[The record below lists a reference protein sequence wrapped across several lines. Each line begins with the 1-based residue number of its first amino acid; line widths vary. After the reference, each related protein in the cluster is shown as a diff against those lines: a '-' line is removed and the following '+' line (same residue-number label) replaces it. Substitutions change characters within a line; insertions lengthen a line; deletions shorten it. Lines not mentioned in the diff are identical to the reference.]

1 MSMVRSCLTFNTFYG
16 TIMLV
21 KRGLGMNVFS
31 IVRNLFKKKET
42 GITKIGD
49 NVNVRSRS
57 DLSDFDVQ
65 KLDVFKKEYLDK
77 LRNRILFSGDLDE
90 NEFKTT
96 MDMYIELVLN
106 LFLKE
111 FSEFESIEEYSEQLY
126 LVLKS
131 KKLGLYLHDILGVI
145 NEIELRIIALDEIL
159 SEVNSFN
166 VSKRRA
172 INNKLENML
181 LLFHTFQVQREAI
194 FRDAVSNIKLASTQN
209 EILDEKMVLEK
220 RDRLFKM
227 FSIMLSNRIPYFRS
241 DNFESVLDEVAYLER
256 ELEIG
261 VFKRK
266 DVIKFIEDTI
276 NTCSLNS
283 VTLKDIEE
291 LELRIRVFSDYGRD
305 LVSGELLDKLYKIK
319 FDVVTR
325 DIVKSYDENYFKNL
339 SFIEIDK
346 YKEIIFSKINDIT
359 MGNNEVL
366 TKAFGKDYGY
376 YARIIVDVLKDG
388 DVQFDFYKILTSKFL
403 LSFLVSLDSA
413 KGILDFFRYTKDKKS
428 NYSKYYF
435 DQPEF
440 VWEEEIPYESIFDIA
455 GDCDSNMY
463 KLYKKLFVP
472 VRQRLDDEYCYRLPE
487 GIVEI
492 NVVQNV
498 EHSLLLE
505 RIRTLSDS
513 KDIIMPSTLK
523 SIKGDVFGGHQFR
536 SVHFNEG
543 LEIIQHF
550 PACDYKRM
558 DTLNVPSTLV
568 DIIYKRKS
576 LRDSS
581 SYIFEIEEE
590 KKNLKSLNFRNFTT
604 GYERIKTLIFENFD
618 FNNPSDNVLYLLGI
632 FFGVSFEK
640 CNSSNY
646 VNLSNNV
653 DNLRYL
659 KTNLECIVFKGK
671 NGESLTVYTE
681 RLRNLVISDKGLF
694 MPDELTNFEL
704 KNLLEYLLTGNLVRI
719 DDEQKTLRL

>member
-1 MSMVRSCLTFNTFYG
+1 MLTFNTFYG

-49 NVNVRSRS
+49 NVNIRSRS

-145 NEIELRIIALDEIL
+145 NEIELRIIALEEIL
-159 SEVNSFN
+159 NEMKSFN

-194 FRDAVSNIKLASTQN
+194 FMDAVSNIKLASTQN

-227 FSIMLSNRIPYFRS
+227 FSIMLPNRIPYFRS
-241 DNFESVLDEVAYLER
+241 ENFESVLDEIAYLER

-261 VFKRK
+261 VFKHK
-266 DVIKFIEDTI
+266 DVIKYIEDMIDTYSI
-276 NTCSLNS
+276 NN
-283 VTLKDIEE
+283 VTLKDIQE

-305 LVSGELLDKLYKIK
+305 LVSDELLDKLYKKK
-319 FDVVTR
+319 FGVVTK
-325 DIVKSYDENYFKNL
+325 DIIKSYDENYFKNL

-346 YKEIIFSKINDIT
+346 YKEIIFSKINDIA
-359 MGNNEVL
+359 MGNNQIL

-376 YARIIVDVLKDG
+376 YVRIIVDILKDG

-403 LSFLVSLDSA
+403 LSFLVSLDSEES
-413 KGILDFFRYTKDKKS
+413 IVDFFRLTKQDCS
-428 NYSKYYF
+428 LYEGLYF
-435 DQPEF
+435 GEDIFKWDNDLSLQTL
-440 VWEEEIPYESIFDIA
+440 SILMDFSLEKFDILSL
-455 GDCDSNMY
+455 G
-463 KLYKKLFVP
+463 KKLLSSFYK
-472 VRQRLDDEYCYRLPE
+472 EKTSSCYSLPE
-487 GIVEI
+487 GISEI
-492 NVVQNV
+492 NCNLNK
-498 EHSLLLE
+498 SNPLLDH
-505 RIRTLSDS
+505 IRENS
-513 KDIIMPSTLK
+513 KDKAVYMPSTLK
-523 SIKGDVFGGHQFR
+523 YINGDIFGGVQFK
-536 SVHFNEG
+536 VLVLNEG
-543 LEIIQHF
+543 IIGLLNF
-550 PACDYKRM
+550 PAYKYDNLDVLHIPSSLKVIG
-558 DTLNVPSTLV
+558 DTSDDISRKLSSEEILNG
-568 DIIYKRKS
+568 S
-576 LRDSS
+576 LYYSS
-581 SYIFEIEEE
+581 
-590 KKNLKSLNFRNFTT
+590 
-604 GYERIKTLIFENFD
+604 
-618 FNNPSDNVLYLLGI
+618 
-632 FFGVSFEK
+632 
-640 CNSSNY
+640 SSNY
-646 VNLSNNV
+646 ITVSCLIFNNCDLDELSPNIINVLLSFFSVKNASDLIGKNNFSSDVLHSYKKMIKVDTSLYRIIFVGKYENLEFDKYDLDKFVVMRKMNLSCA
-653 DNLRYL
+653 LR
-659 KTNLECIVFKGK
+659 KE
-671 NGESLTVYTE
+671 
-681 RLRNLVISDKGLF
+681 
-694 MPDELTNFEL
+694 ELY
-704 KNLLEYLLTGNLVRI
+704 KLLEHLFNSKNK
-719 DDEQKTLRL
+719 QFKLRKRL